1 MDKHF
6 FFYKDCT
13 SCVIN
18 SGYAAPFFNIRG
30 VRQGC
35 PLSLYLFIIC
45 IELLAV
51 RNDPNLEGISI
62 LNCDAEKEIKISL
75 YADDTTLLLPGREET
90 LPSSDRHFQQIS
102 NILLF
107 NSKSLEMRSFED
119 RIFTKFKCS
128 LKPGFHII
136 APVAT
141 VANKITQRQ

>member
-6 FFYKDCT
+6 FYKNCT

-35 PLSLYLFIIC
+35 PLSLYFFIIC

-90 LPSSDRHFQQIS
+90 LPSSDRHFQ
-102 NILLF
+102 
-107 NSKSLEMRSFED
+107 
-119 RIFTKFKCS
+119 
-128 LKPGFHII
+128 
-136 APVAT
+136 
-141 VANKITQRQ
+141 